1 LQQQDAETLMQPRK
15 EAQAMMKYPRASFTA
30 IAVSLFGFCCV
41 TCAQEKPPV
50 PVRSW
55 DLNVDSDYAARMAK
69 QLKIITLKSP
79 KIVFLDNQ
87 KVALTYEDSRGAS
100 PSNGTI
106 LITNTYTRKK
116 AESPLYR
123 LHALIFDVNT
133 GPGTAKHLE
142 WDAIREGA
150 QLLPTHDGGF
160 AVRVDNQFLFYST
173 DSQLQNKMTLEY
185 RGDKP
190 LATGEEVFEESYTGG
205 ISNSGRSLIVCHVL
219 RGRHSGGGTQVT
231 WYDRGT
237 LKQVGKPSEATRAT
251 GCGASLNATDDS
263 VYSGHYA
270 VHPDA
275 PAWKLVNPQCIKCN
289 DPVVLENKYN
299 YYHLLDDN
307 HILLHG
313 NDAEILD
320 LEGHESYV
328 IEKGV
333 GVGDLVQAT
342 DMPRIAYSDRQSKNE
357 SGHRW
362 SIRLHVVDW
371 KEGREIAVLKFIQD
385 ALPAVHG
392 GGLQLEVLGM
402 TDFAY
407 ALSPGGKKLAVL
419 SMNSL
424 KIYDMP

>member
-1 LQQQDAETLMQPRK
+1 MKKPRLK
-15 EAQAMMKYPRASFTA
+15 FTA
-30 IAVSLFGFCCV
+30 IVVSLFGFCCIA
-41 TCAQEKPPV
+41 CAQEKPPV

-69 QLKIITLKSP
+69 QFKIITLKSP
-79 KIVFLDNQ
+79 TIAFLDNQ

-100 PSNGTI
+100 PSNGTV
-106 LITNTYTRKK
+106 LIPNTFTRKR
-116 AESPLYR
+116 AESPLFK
-123 LHALIFDVNT
+123 LHALIFDGNT
-133 GPGTAKHLE
+133 GPGRAKHLE
-142 WDAIREGA
+142 WDAIREQA

-160 AVRVDNQFLFYST
+160 AVRVDNQFLVYSN

-190 LATGEEVFEESYTGG
+190 LATGEEVFQESYTGG
-205 ISNSGRSLIVCHVL
+205 ISISGRSLIVCHVL

-251 GCGASLNATDDS
+251 GCGASINATDDS
-263 VYSGHYA
+263 IYSGHYT

-275 PAWKLVNPQCIKCN
+275 PAWKLINPRCIKCN
-289 DPVVLENKYN
+289 DSVVPDNKYD

-313 NDAEILD
+313 NEAEILD

-328 IEKGV
+328 IKKGV
-333 GVGDLVQAT
+333 GVAGLMQAT
-342 DMPRIAYSDRQSKNE
+342 NTPRIAYGDRQSKNE

-362 SIRLHVVDW
+362 SIHLHVVDW
-371 KEGREIAVLKFIQD
+371 RQGREIAVLKFIQD
-385 ALPAVHG
+385 TLPAVHG
-392 GGLQLEVLGM
+392 GGLQLEALGM
-402 TDFAY
+402 TDFSY
-407 ALSPGGKKLAVL
+407 ALSPDGKNLAVL

-424 KIYDMP
+424 RIYRLP

>member
-1 LQQQDAETLMQPRK
+1 
-15 EAQAMMKYPRASFTA
+15 MKKVRLNFTA
-30 IAVSLFGFCCV
+30 IAVSLFGFCGMA
-41 TCAQEKPPV
+41 CAQEKPPV
-50 PVRSW
+50 PVRFW
-55 DLNVDSDYAARMAK
+55 DLNVDTAYAARMAK

-87 KVALTYEDSRGAS
+87 KVAVTYEDGRGAS

-106 LITNTYTRKK
+106 LPTNANGKDAPFAPHLEGFPSRKK
-116 AESPLYR
+116 AESPLYK

-142 WDAIREGA
+142 WDAIREEA
-150 QLLPTHDGGF
+150 QLLPTHDEGF
-160 AVRVDNQFLFYST
+160 ALRVDNQFLVYSN
-173 DSQLQNKMTLEY
+173 DSQLQSKMTLEY

-275 PAWKLVNPQCIKCN
+275 PAWKPVNPRCIKCN
-289 DPVVLENKYN
+289 DPVVLDNKYN

-307 HILLHG
+307 HVVFYG

-320 LEGHESYV
+320 LEGHQSYV
-328 IEKGV
+328 TSQERGV
-333 GVGDLVQAT
+333 GVSDLVQAT
-342 DMPRIAYSDRQSKNE
+342 NMPRIAYSDRQSKNE

-392 GGLQLEVLGM
+392 GGLQLEALGM
-402 TDFAY
+402 TDFSY
-407 ALSPGGKKLAVL
+407 ALSPDGKKLAVL

-424 KIYDMP
+424 KIYDLP